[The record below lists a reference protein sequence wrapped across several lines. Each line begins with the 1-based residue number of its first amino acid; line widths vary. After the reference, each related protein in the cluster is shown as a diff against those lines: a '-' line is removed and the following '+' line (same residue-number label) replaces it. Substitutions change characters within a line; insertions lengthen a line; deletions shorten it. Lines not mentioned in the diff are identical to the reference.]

1 MSLIKQLWL
10 AILLI
15 MVLAFSASFIINTAT
30 SKNYLEQ
37 QLEMKNTDNAVSLAL
52 SISQMEKDP
61 VSVNLMLSAQFDSGH
76 YDYIR
81 LIDPNNQLITDR
93 VSEEADNEIPNWFK
107 KRVQISPKPGVA
119 QIQDGWKQYG
129 VLSLASSTNFAYQ
142 DLWNGTRWT
151 LLWSG
156 IIALVCGAIG
166 SLILKMIIH
175 PLNEMVVLTEAIG
188 NKKFTS
194 IKEPHTFEFKS
205 LARALNRLS
214 QKIKDMHN
222 DQSKLLEQMRLEA
235 NYDTIT
241 GLMTREYF
249 NSRVA
254 THIENNDNFIEGVLV
269 VSHLSNLSEINQTL
283 GASEADSVL
292 KRMGL
297 ALEGYCNQHTTLI
310 AGRLTGSDF
319 AVFSSTAIEPKA
331 LCGEVEHALY
341 EAAGLEERFDDF
353 SLRTSFRDIKK
364 SEHLNSLK
372 QLISTIRAK
381 TNASETDILNL
392 TNQEDIAIY
401 ENSDVAE
408 WRAMLTS
415 AITAK
420 RLQLAS
426 FPVKSNAGKVI
437 HYESPA
443 RLQLT
448 ENGPWLAAGEFIAWA
463 SQLGL
468 VAQLDLL
475 ALETAIHTLEQ
486 DVTRA
491 IAVNVSTS
499 AMFDPDYYAHLNQLL
514 TKNTS
519 IADRLWLEVS
529 EESAFEN
536 LPTFIRFCELAK
548 PLGCQLGVEHIGTRI
563 SRLGELHELNLDYIK
578 IDASI
583 IRNIDKS
590 PGNKAF
596 LKGICLISH
605 SIGLMTIAEGVHSAQ
620 ELAALPELGV
630 DASTG
635 PAVK

>member
-319 AVFSSTAIEPKA
+319 AVFSSAATEPKA

-341 EAAGLEERFDDF
+341 EAAGLEGRFDDF
-353 SLRTSFRDIKK
+353 SLRTSSRDIKK

>member
-15 MVLAFSASFIINTAT
+15 MVLAFSGSFIINIAT

-37 QLEMKNTDNAVSLAL
+37 QLEVKNTDNAVSLAL

-61 VSVNLMLSAQFDSGH
+61 VSVNLMLSAQFDNGH
-76 YDYIR
+76 YEYIR
-81 LIDPNNQLITDR
+81 LTDPNNQLITDR
-93 VSEEADNEIPNWFK
+93 VSEEIDNEIPNWFK
-107 KRVQISPKPGVA
+107 KRIQISPNPGVA

-166 SLILKMIIH
+166 SLILKMIIR
-175 PLNEMVVLTEAIG
+175 PLDEMVALTEAIG

-241 GLMTREYF
+241 GLMTRKYF

-254 THIENNDNFIEGVLV
+254 THIENDDNFIEGVLV
-269 VSHLSNLSEINQTL
+269 VSHISNLSEINQTL

-297 ALEGYCNQHTTLI
+297 ALEGYCNRHTALI

-319 AVFSSTAIEPKA
+319 AVFSSAAIEPKA

-341 EAAGLEERFDDF
+341 QAAGLQERFDDF
-353 SLRTSFRDIKK
+353 SLRTSSRDIKK

-372 QLISTIRAK
+372 QLISTIRTK

-392 TNQEDIAIY
+392 INQEDITIY
-401 ENSDVAE
+401 ENSDVTE
-408 WRAMLTS
+408 WRT
-415 AITAK
+415 
-420 RLQLAS
+420 
-426 FPVKSNAGKVI
+426 
-437 HYESPA
+437 
-443 RLQLT
+443 
-448 ENGPWLAAGEFIAWA
+448 
-463 SQLGL
+463 
-468 VAQLDLL
+468 
-475 ALETAIHTLEQ
+475 
-486 DVTRA
+486 
-491 IAVNVSTS
+491 
-499 AMFDPDYYAHLNQLL
+499 
-514 TKNTS
+514 
-519 IADRLWLEVS
+519 
-529 EESAFEN
+529 
-536 LPTFIRFCELAK
+536 
-548 PLGCQLGVEHIGTRI
+548 
-563 SRLGELHELNLDYIK
+563 
-578 IDASI
+578 
-583 IRNIDKS
+583 
-590 PGNKAF
+590 
-596 LKGICLISH
+596 
-605 SIGLMTIAEGVHSAQ
+605 
-620 ELAALPELGV
+620 
-630 DASTG
+630 
-635 PAVK
+635 

>member
-76 YDYIR
+76 YEYIR
-81 LIDPNNQLITDR
+81 LTDPNNQLITDR
-93 VSEEADNEIPNWFK
+93 VSEEANNEIPNWFK
-107 KRVQISPKPGVA
+107 KRIQISPKPGVA

-156 IIALVCGAIG
+156 IIALVCGVIG
-166 SLILKMIIH
+166 SLILKMIIR
-175 PLNEMVVLTEAIG
+175 PLNEMVALTEAIG

-235 NYDTIT
+235 NYDKIT
-241 GLMTREYF
+241 GLMTRKYF

-297 ALEGYCNQHTTLI
+297 ALEGYCNRHTTLI

-372 QLISTIRAK
+372 QLISTIRTK

-392 TNQEDIAIY
+392 INQEDITIY
-401 ENSDVAE
+401 ENSDAAE
-408 WRAMLTS
+408 WHAMLTS

-426 FPVKSNAGKVI
+426 FPVKSNADKVI

-499 AMFDPDYYAHLNQLL
+499 AMFDPDYHAHLNHLL
-514 TKNTS
+514 TKNAS

-583 IRNIDKS
+583 IRSIDKS

-596 LKGICLISH
+596 LKGICLIAH